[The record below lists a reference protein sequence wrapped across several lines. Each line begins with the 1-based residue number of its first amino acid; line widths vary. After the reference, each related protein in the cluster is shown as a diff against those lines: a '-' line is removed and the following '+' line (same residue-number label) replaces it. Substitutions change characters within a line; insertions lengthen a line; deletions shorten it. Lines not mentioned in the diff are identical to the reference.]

1 MTDKKAV
8 FIDTNIWIY
17 AFLEENKEKRNKVV
31 KFLEEIASKDNILV
45 SIQVINEFHYVCLRK
60 YFLSEDEIISMV
72 DGINSIVNVKEI
84 SLNTYKK
91 AVDLRQ
97 EYNFSF
103 WDSLIVASALENNCD
118 VLYSEDMH
126 HNLKIKNLEIINPL
140 KET

>member
-60 YFLSEDEIISMV
+60 YFLPEDEIISMV

-91 AVDLRQ
+91 AVNLRQ

>member
-91 AVDLRQ
+91 AVNLRQ